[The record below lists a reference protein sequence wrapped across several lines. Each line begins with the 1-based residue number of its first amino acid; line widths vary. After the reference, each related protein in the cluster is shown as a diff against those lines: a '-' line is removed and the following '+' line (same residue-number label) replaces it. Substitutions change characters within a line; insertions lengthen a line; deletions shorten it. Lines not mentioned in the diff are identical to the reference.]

1 MKIVVLFFLFFI
13 SSFLSAKSIIS
24 GTRVIFH
31 GYKKEATVN
40 VENTGNEPVLI
51 QSWID
56 DGDAKAEPSK
66 IKVPFIIPNGM
77 VTVSPNDTF
86 TIRIFK
92 KQEIERYPMDRESLF
107 YLNVVDIPPKPTKIN
122 ENSNAIIQF
131 VVRSRIKLIYR
142 PDGLNGNA
150 NLALGDLIFRSYGN
164 EIEIDNPTPFFININ
179 DVVDVNKK
187 IKLFDSYIVPPFS
200 NANRIKMNNIS
211 KSISITALN
220 DLGAKVERVI
230 HF

>member
-13 SSFLSAKSIIS
+13 SSISSAKSIIS

-31 GYKKEATVN
+31 GDKKEATVN
-40 VENTGNEPVLI
+40 VDNTGNEPILI

-56 DGDAKAEPSK
+56 DGDATAEPSK

-92 KQEIERYPMDRESLF
+92 KQEIESYPMDRESLF
-107 YLNVVDIPPKPTKIN
+107 YLNVVDIPPKPKKIK
-122 ENSNAIIQF
+122 EKINAIIQF

-150 NLALGDLIFRSYGN
+150 NLALGDLIFKSYGN

-179 DVVDVNKK
+179 DIVDANTK
-187 IKLFDSYIVPPFS
+187 IKLFDSYIIPPLS
-200 NANRIKMNNIS
+200 SGNIIKLNNKS
-211 KSISITALN
+211 KSISIIALN
-220 DLGAKVERVI
+220 DLGAKVERI
-230 HF
+230 INF